1 MRPGINSFIGVG
13 ANLGRPGEQCRDA
26 LRRVGER
33 GGIDLLRA
41 ASLYRTE
48 PLGNPD
54 QPWFVNT
61 VAEVR
66 TTLSPSGLLSELMA
80 IERAMGRQRS
90 GRSAEPRPIDLDL
103 LLYGQEVV
111 AEADLVVPHPRMHER
126 RFVLVPMNEIAAY
139 VLHPAFGISMQGL
152 LSRCR
157 DSGRVEKMA
166 EGEMREGTS
175 EDV

>member
-1 MRPGINSFIGVG
+1 MRSGIISFIGVG
-13 ANLGRPGEQCRDA
+13 ANLGRPEEQCRDA

-33 GGIDLLRA
+33 DGIALLRV

-48 PLGNPD
+48 PLGDPD
-54 QPWFVNT
+54 QPCFVNT
-61 VAEVR
+61 VAELR
-66 TTLSPSGLLSELMA
+66 TTLSPLGLLSKLAA
-80 IERAMGRQRS
+80 IEGEMGRRRS
-90 GRSAEPRPIDLDL
+90 GRSAEPRLIDLDL

-139 VLHPAFGISMQGL
+139 VLHPAFGVSMQGL

-157 DSGRVEKMA
+157 DSGRVEKIG
-166 EGEMREGTS
+166 EGETHERTE
-175 EDV
+175 